1 MSTLFRI
8 LISIS
13 CSVWGIAF
21 AGHNYSQ
28 TSLTVV
34 NQKLHQW
41 QHYLSKHEKQ
51 RTQLHDT
58 LRQQE
63 LVIANAEQKV
73 STLEH
78 QITRQQGQ
86 LQHLLAE
93 RNVTE
98 MQVKKQQ
105 TLLRQQLRSNLL
117 LSQPTPFKLLLNPN
131 GINHIGRNLVLYRLL
146 VEKRT
151 VMLQELHANLNSLEI
166 HYHKITDAEQKLQQL
181 RNQALHNQTQLYQQQ
196 QLRMRTMTKLQQ
208 EIRTDHA
215 KITQLKHQKQAL
227 EAVLKELQRQAK
239 TAPSPI
245 ILPGSA
251 DVALKKPLEWPVIG
265 QIQHRYGE
273 QIAGSDLL
281 WNGLVIMASQ
291 GNPVHV
297 ISAGRV
303 IFANWLQ
310 GFGFT
315 LIVDHGQGY
324 MSLYARNQRL
334 TKNVGDIV
342 GRQDVIAYVGKS
354 GGFSES
360 SLYFELRYQGKPIDP
375 LHWLKI

>member
-1 MSTLFRI
+1 MSTSFRT
-8 LISIS
+8 LIGIT

-28 TSLTVV
+28 TSLAVV

-63 LVIANAEQKV
+63 LVIAGAEQKV

-78 QITRQQGQ
+78 QITRQKSQ
-86 LQHLLAE
+86 LQRLLTE
-93 RNVTE
+93 RNAIE
-98 MQVKKQQ
+98 LQVKKQQ
-105 TLLRQQLRSNLL
+105 TLLRQQLRSNFLL
-117 LSQPTPFKLLLNPN
+117 NQPTPFKLLLNPSEM
-131 GINHIGRNLVLYRLL
+131 NHIGRNLVLYRLL
-146 VEKRT
+146 VEKRALL
-151 VMLQELHANLNSLEI
+151 LQELHANLNILES
-166 HYHKITDAEQKLQQL
+166 HYRKITNAEQELQQL
-181 RNQALHNQTQLYQQQ
+181 RSQALHNQSQLYQQQ

-215 KITQLKHQKQAL
+215 KITQLKHQKQTL
-227 EAVLKELQRQAK
+227 EVVLKELQRRVQ
-239 TAPSPI
+239 TAPSPVI
-245 ILPGSA
+245 SSGSGA
-251 DVALKKPLEWPVIG
+251 TSLKKPLEWPVIG
-265 QIQHRYGE
+265 QVQHRYGE
-273 QIAGSDLL
+273 QITGSDLL
-281 WNGLVIMASQ
+281 WNGLVIVAPQ
-291 GNPVHV
+291 GDPVHV
-297 ISAGRV
+297 ISAGRI

-334 TKNVGDIV
+334 VKNIGDIV
-342 GRQDVIAYVGKS
+342 SQQDVIAYVGKS

-360 SLYFELRYQGKPIDP
+360 SLYFELRYQGKPVNP
-375 LHWLKI
+375 LHWLKV